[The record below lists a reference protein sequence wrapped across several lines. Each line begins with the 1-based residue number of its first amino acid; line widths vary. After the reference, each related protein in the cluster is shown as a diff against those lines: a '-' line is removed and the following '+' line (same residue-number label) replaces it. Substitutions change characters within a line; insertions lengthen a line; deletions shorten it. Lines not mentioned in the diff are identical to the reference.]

1 MNRINRLWT
10 LVVYDLR
17 ALRRERG
24 AIALLAAALV
34 LAGFG
39 LFEGNR
45 FRQHAASAQQA
56 AAVQETGARTA
67 ATQLAAR
74 YFADPQS
81 PQFDNELWYR
91 TPVDVRGYA
100 FRSHLGFAA
109 RPPLAG
115 AALAIGQADLQ
126 PAYVQVRAES
136 MESVR
141 TATEIDHPARLAAGR
156 YDLLYFTVYLWP
168 LIVLALCA
176 SVLTQERESLRLR
189 SLLLQGVASHHI
201 VFAQAAARG
210 LLATALLGVVVAA
223 LALAGGAVRADSA
236 GVTALAWWGLLLG
249 AYSGF
254 WITVAIVVCALARD
268 RMHAAFYGFGAWLLL
283 AIVLP
288 ATVDV
293 AARAAAPMP
302 PREAYVQA
310 LRDAGDLVAANRVHS
325 LARFYDSHPEWRPA
339 KTKVGDVPASVSRL
353 QRAEELEQA
362 MAVVDDRYARAAA
375 KRAAWS
381 ARLSWLSPVTLA
393 NAGFAR
399 VAGNDNARQQA
410 FFDDVTRH
418 QRQLRAYFQQA
429 IQQAAL
435 GDERQPCP
443 RTCLGGYGFRDFDA
457 VPRYTPAPTL
467 AMQPAPAPGFW
478 SLAAWAALF
487 LALAGLALRRERT
500 AQLR

>member
-1 MNRINRLWT
+1 MNRMNRLWT
-10 LVVYDLR
+10 LIVYDLR

-24 AIALLAAALV
+24 ALALLAAALL
-34 LAGFG
+34 LAAGG
-39 LFEGNR
+39 LFEGHR
-45 FRQHAASAQQA
+45 FNSQAAQAQHAAGLQEAQ
-56 AAVQETGARTA
+56 ARTDA
-67 ATQLAAR
+67 IALASR
-74 YFADPQS
+74 YFANPQS
-81 PQFDNELWYR
+81 PQFDQELWYR

-168 LIVLALCA
+168 LMLLALCA
-176 SVLTQERESLRLR
+176 SVLTQDRESLRLR
-189 SLLLQGVASHHI
+189 SLLLQGVTSHHI
-201 VFAQAAARG
+201 LFAQAAARG
-210 LLATALLGVVVAA
+210 ALATALLAAVVAL
-223 LALAGGAVRADSA
+223 LALTTGAVPANGAGGA
-236 GVTALAWWGLLLG
+236 ALAWWAVLLA

-254 WITVAIVVCALARD
+254 WIAVAIAVCAVARD

-288 ATVDV
+288 AMVDV
-293 AARAAAPMP
+293 AARAAAPTP
-302 PREAYVQA
+302 PREAYVRA

-325 LARFYDSHPEWRPA
+325 LARFYDSHPAWRPA
-339 KTKVGDVPASVSRL
+339 KTSVGDVPASVSRL
-353 QRAEELEQA
+353 QRAEELEAA

-375 KRAAWS
+375 KRTAWS
-381 ARLSWLSPVTLA
+381 ERLSWLSPVTLA

-399 VAGNDNARQQA
+399 VAGNDSARQQA
-410 FFDDVTRH
+410 FVEDVTRH
-418 QRQLRAYFQQA
+418 QRRLRAYFQQA

-443 RTCLGGYGFRDFDA
+443 RACLGGYGFRDFDD
-457 VPRYTPAPTL
+457 VPRYAPSALL
-467 AMQPAPAPGFW
+467 AAQPAPAPGSW

-487 LALAGLALRRERT
+487 LALAALALRRERT
-500 AQLR
+500 ARLH